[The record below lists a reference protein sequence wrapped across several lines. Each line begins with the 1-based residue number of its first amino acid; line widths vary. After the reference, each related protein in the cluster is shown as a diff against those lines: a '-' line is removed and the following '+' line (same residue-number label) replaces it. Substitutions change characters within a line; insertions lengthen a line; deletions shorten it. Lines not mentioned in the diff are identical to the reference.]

1 MKIIKHAFVA
11 TAFVTALLFVGA
23 TPFAVAKDW
32 SKGQYKMSCTKNAKA
47 KLKWFRKNGWSLFH
61 TVHKKD
67 STLRV
72 FNKGFTFKMAK
83 QYKKNGK
90 LCVYSE

>member
-1 MKIIKHAFVA
+1 MHKKIVGLALTVA
-11 TAFVTALLFVGA
+11 LFAINGVSD
-23 TPFAVAKDW
+23 VSAKDW

-83 QYKKNGK
+83 QYKKSGK